1 MKTKSVKTIV
11 ATVCCLLASQAMAEE
26 YKASDGWKPLFNG
39 KDLSEFIVED
49 GKATYELKDGVIT
62 GHTVIPSPN
71 TFLAT
76 KARYGDFELEFEV
89 KVSDKLN
96 SGVQIRSRSRDE
108 AEGRFEVGRFYGPQV
123 EIEAGPGQAGYVYGE
138 ATGRGWLS
146 PEPKSKDKSLKQHEH
161 FKNGEWNHFRIV
173 AKGARIQTFIN
184 GHPIADLSDEEI
196 YETHAKGH
204 IGLQVHGIK
213 EDLHPMSVSWRQLFI
228 REL

>member
-1 MKTKSVKTIV
+1 MKTKRLQTIV
-11 ATVCCLLASQAMAEE
+11 ATICCLVAIQATAKE

-39 KDLSEFIVED
+39 TDLSAFNVED
-49 GKATYELKDGVIT
+49 GKATYEVSDGVIT
-62 GHTVIPSPN
+62 GHTTFPSPN

-76 KARYGDFELEFEV
+76 KAQYGDFELEFEV

-96 SGVQIRSRSRDE
+96 SGVQIRSRSRAE
-108 AEGRFEVGRFYGPQV
+108 AVGRFEVGRFYGPQV